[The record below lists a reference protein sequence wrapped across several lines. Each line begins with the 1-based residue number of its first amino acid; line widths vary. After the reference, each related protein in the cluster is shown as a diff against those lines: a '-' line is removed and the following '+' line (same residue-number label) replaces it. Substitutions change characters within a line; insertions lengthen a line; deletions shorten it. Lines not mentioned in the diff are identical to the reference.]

1 MALLLSTASRENL
14 IKQVCHLL
22 LLGVLGCCS
31 VAATES
37 PQLEAV
43 PTITLSPGCPA
54 SFMLSDDNQ
63 CLLRNLYQLYDS
75 LGDHGIGG
83 LKTALPAHRDGFSP
97 QQIDLGRLLFFDPVL
112 SADQSVS
119 CASCHNPSQGFSDG
133 MGRSVGIHG
142 QQGTRSA
149 PSLWN
154 SAFIKD
160 FFWDARAQSLE
171 QQALSP
177 LFSPQEMG
185 NNPTQLISSLE
196 AIEAYPEL
204 FRQAFPHSGDLSLD
218 QIATALA
225 AFQSSLISLNSRYD
239 QYAHGYAEA
248 LNRQEV
254 EGLNIFR
261 SFVARCSQCHMPP
274 LFTNQQIAVIGT
286 PEPEG
291 MPRDIGAEKTFDSAK
306 LKGGFKVPSLRN
318 IAETAPYMHSGRF
331 ETLREVAEF
340 YSGGRGHAVP
350 EGEELLL
357 HWHISEPDLTGDE
370 LDRLVDFMGTLSDS
384 SLLPIILLPI
394 IPQSVP
400 SGLTTISDEAVEQRA
415 ISEIPISEVPINEI
429 PISKKASSKK
439 TISEK
444 NISESDHEKS

>member
-1 MALLLSTASRENL
+1 MALLLSTVSRTNL
-14 IKQVCHLL
+14 IKQVYPLL
-22 LLGVLGCCS
+22 LLGALVFWG
-31 VAATES
+31 AAASEE
-37 PQLEAV
+37 PV
-43 PTITLSPGCPA
+43 PITLSPDCPA
-54 SFMLSDDNQ
+54 SFLRSENNQ

-97 QQIDLGRLLFFDPVL
+97 QQIDLGRLLFFDPLL

-133 MGRSVGIHG
+133 LGRSLGIHG
-142 QQGTRSA
+142 QLGTRSA

-154 SAFIKD
+154 SAFIKE

-171 QQALSP
+171 EQALSP

-185 NNPTQLISSLE
+185 NSPSQLLSNLQ
-196 AIEAYPEL
+196 AVEAYPKL
-204 FRQAFPHSGDLSLD
+204 FKQAFPDTENLNLD

-248 LNRQEV
+248 LNPQEI

-291 MPRDIGAEKTFDSAK
+291 MPRDIGAEKTFDSPL

-331 ETLREVAEF
+331 ETLREVAQF
-340 YSGGRGHAVP
+340 YSDGRGHAVP
-350 EGEELLL
+350 QGEDLLL
-357 HWHISEPDLTGDE
+357 HWHISEPDLSSHE
-370 LDRLVDFMGTLSDS
+370 LDRLVDFMRTLSDS
-384 SLLPIILLPI
+384 SLLPS

-400 SGLTTISDEAVEQRA
+400 SGL
-415 ISEIPISEVPINEI
+415 
-429 PISKKASSKK
+429 K
-439 TISEK
+439 TMSEK
-444 NISESDHEKS
+444 NHEKS